1 MKIQQIRRDKDEYM
15 DMLLMADPEREMIE
29 SYLDK
34 SEMFALIHGGDVCA
48 VCVVELLKN
57 RKCELKSI
65 VTRMED
71 RGKGYA
77 KYMIRHICEHYGNQC
92 DTMYAGTG
100 NRKKTLEFLG
110 KCGFVNS
117 HIVANYYLEH
127 YREPVYEGDVRL
139 TDKIYLKKQLD
150 SEINVKKVVDLALE
164 AGRILLKNG
173 AEIFRVDET
182 MTRICQRF
190 HVEYVDTFILSHA
203 IFISAENGMEET
215 YTNVDTFILSHAIF
229 ISAENGMEE
238 AYTKV
243 KQVPLSSSNLGI
255 VAEVNELSRE
265 IAEGLVSIEEAM
277 TRLRRI
283 EKMPEKRGYF
293 QVLAA
298 GVGSGCFGY
307 LLGASALES
316 LVAFWIG
323 CLLYIWVLA
332 AKKLRMSKM
341 IVNIVGGVMITA
353 LAILAYHL
361 PLPGDVELGGM
372 IIGSIMPLV
381 PGLAFVNA
389 IRDIADSDF
398 LSGTVRMIDAL
409 LVFVYIA
416 VGVGVTLS
424 AYNNLG
430 GGLML

>member
-1 MKIQQIRRDKDEYM
+1 MKIQQIRREKDEYI
-15 DMLLMADPEREMIE
+15 DMLLMADPQKEMIE

-34 SEMFALIHGGDVCA
+34 SEMFALINGGDVCT

-57 RKCELKSI
+57 RKCELKNI
-65 VTRMED
+65 VTRKED

-77 KYMIRHICEHYGNQC
+77 KYMIRHVCEHYGNRC

-117 HIVANYYLEH
+117 HIVANYYPEH
-127 YREPVYEGDVRL
+127 YTEPVYEGGVRL

-182 MTRICQRF
+182 MTRICKRF
-190 HVEYVDTFILSHA
+190 HVEY
-203 IFISAENGMEET
+203 
-215 YTNVDTFILSHAIF
+215 VDTFILSHAIF

-243 KQVPLSSSNLGI
+243 KQVPLSSSDLEI

-277 TRLRRI
+277 VRLTSI
-283 EKMPEKRGYF
+283 ENMPKKSGYF

-307 LLGASALES
+307 LLGATAMES
-316 LVAFWIG
+316 LVAACIG

-332 AKKLRMSKM
+332 AKKLQMSKM
-341 IVNIVGGVMITA
+341 IVNIVGGVIITA
-353 LAILAYHL
+353 LAILAYLL
-361 PLPGDVELGGM
+361 PLPGNVELSGM

>member
-1 MKIQQIRRDKDEYM
+1 MKIQQIRRDKDEYI
-15 DMLLMADPEREMIE
+15 DMLLMADPQRDMIE
-29 SYLDK
+29 SYLDN
-34 SEMFALIHGGDVCA
+34 SEMFALINGGDVCA

-57 RKCELKSI
+57 RKCELKNI
-65 VTRMED
+65 VTRKKD

-100 NRKKTLEFLG
+100 NCKKTLEFLG

-117 HIVANYYLEH
+117 HMVANYYPEH
-127 YREPVYEGDVRL
+127 YREPIYEEGVRL
-139 TDKIYLKKQLD
+139 TDKIYLKKQLY
-150 SEINVKKVVDLALE
+150 SEVSVKKVVDLALE

-182 MTRICQRF
+182 IIRICKRF
-190 HVEYVDTFILSHA
+190 HLEY
-203 IFISAENGMEET
+203 
-215 YTNVDTFILSHAIF
+215 VDTFILSHAIF

-243 KQVPLSSSNLGI
+243 KQVPLSSSHLGI

-265 IAEGLVSIEEAM
+265 IAEGLVSIEEASE
-277 TRLRRI
+277 RLREIDRF
-283 EKMPEKRGYF
+283 PEKRGYF

-298 GVGSGCFGY
+298 GISSGCYGY
-307 LLGASALES
+307 ILGASALES
-316 LVAFWIG
+316 IVAFFIG
-323 CLLYIWVLA
+323 CILYVWVLT
-332 AKKLRMSKM
+332 AKKLKLSKM
-341 IVNIVGGVMITA
+341 IVNIVGGVMITT
-353 LAILAYHL
+353 LAIAGYHL
-361 PLPGDVELGGM
+361 PLPGEVALSGM

-424 AYNNLG
+424 AYNNMG

>member
-1 MKIQQIRRDKDEYM
+1 MKIQQIRREKDEYI
-15 DMLLMADPEREMIE
+15 DMLLMADPQKEMIE

-34 SEMFALIHGGDVCA
+34 SEMFALINGGDVCT

-57 RKCELKSI
+57 RKCELKNI
-65 VTRMED
+65 VTRKED

-77 KYMIRHICEHYGNQC
+77 KYMIRHVCEHYGNRC

-117 HIVANYYLEH
+117 HIVANYYLDH
-127 YREPVYEGDVRL
+127 YSEPIYEGEVRL

-150 SEINVKKVVDLALE
+150 AEINVKKVVDLALE

-182 MTRICQRF
+182 MIRICKRF

-215 YTNVDTFILSHAIF
+215 YT
-229 ISAENGMEE
+229 
-238 AYTKV
+238 KV
-243 KQVPLSSSNLGI
+243 KQVPLSSSHLGI
-255 VAEVNELSRE
+255 VAEVNELSRQ
-265 IAEGLVSIEEAM
+265 IAEGLVSIEEASR
-277 TRLRRI
+277 RLRKI
-283 EKMPEKRGYF
+283 EGLSENRGYF
-293 QVLAA
+293 QVFAA
-298 GVGSGCFGY
+298 GAASGCYGY
-307 LLGASALES
+307 ILGASALES
-316 LVAFWIG
+316 MVAFFIG
-323 CLLYIWVLA
+323 CILYVWVLT
-332 AKKLRMSKM
+332 AKKQHISKM
-341 IVNIVGGVMITA
+341 IVNIVGGVIITA
-353 LAILAYHL
+353 LALAAYHL
-361 PLPGDVELGGM
+361 PLPGGVKLDGM

-424 AYNNLG
+424 AYNTMG

>member
-1 MKIQQIRRDKDEYM
+1 MKIQQIRKDKEEYM
-15 DMLLMADPEREMIE
+15 EMLLMAEPQRDVIE
-29 SYLDK
+29 SYLDRG
-34 SEMFALIHGGDVCA
+34 EMFVLVNGGDVCA
-48 VCVVELLKN
+48 VCVIELLKN
-57 RKCELKSI
+57 RKCELRNI
-65 VTRMED
+65 ATRVEE

-77 KYMIRHICEHYGNQC
+77 KSLIRHVCEHYGNQC
-92 DTMYAGTG
+92 DTMYAGMG
-100 NRKKTLEFLG
+100 NSRKTLEFLG

-117 HIVANYYLEH
+117 HIAANYYAEH
-127 YREPVYEGDVRL
+127 YREPVYEGDVKL

-150 SEINVKKVVDLALE
+150 SEVNVKKVVDLALE

-215 YTNVDTFILSHAIF
+215 YT
-229 ISAENGMEE
+229 
-238 AYTKV
+238 KV
-243 KQVPLSSSNLGI
+243 KQVPLSSSHLGI

-265 IAEGLVSIEEAM
+265 ISEGLVSIEEAVR
-277 TRLRRI
+277 RLKEI
-283 EKMPEKRGYF
+283 DGIPEKKEYF

-298 GVGSGCFGY
+298 GAASGCYGY
-307 LLGASALES
+307 LLGASEMES
-316 LVAFWIG
+316 IAAFFIG
-323 CLLYIWVLA
+323 CILYVWVLA
-332 AKKLRMSKM
+332 AKMQNLSKM
-341 IVNIVGGVMITA
+341 IVNIVGGVIITA
-353 LAILAYHL
+353 LAIAACHL
-361 PLPGDVELGGM
+361 PALGNVQFGGM

-424 AYNNLG
+424 VYNRMG
-430 GGLML
+430 GGFML

>member
-15 DMLLMADPEREMIE
+15 DMLLMADPQKDVVE
-29 SYLDK
+29 SYLDR
-34 SEMFALIHGGDVCA
+34 SEMFALVNGGDVCTI
-48 VCVVELLKN
+48 CVVELLKN
-57 RKCELKSI
+57 RKCELKNI
-65 VTRMED
+65 VTREGD
-71 RGKGYA
+71 RGKGFA
-77 KYMIRHICEHYGNQC
+77 KYLIRHVCEHYGNQC

-100 NRKKTLEFLG
+100 NRKKTLEFLE
-110 KCGFVNS
+110 KCGFINS
-117 HIVANYYLEH
+117 HIVANYYPEH
-127 YREPVYEGDVRL
+127 YREPIYEGEVRL

-150 SEINVKKVVDLALE
+150 SEVNVKKVVDLALE

-182 MTRICQRF
+182 IIRICQRF
-190 HVEYVDTFILSHA
+190 HVEY
-203 IFISAENGMEET
+203 
-215 YTNVDTFILSHAIF
+215 VDTFILSHAIF

-243 KQVPLSSSNLGI
+243 KQVPLSSSHLGI

-265 IAEGLVSIEEAM
+265 IAEGLVSIEEASG
-277 TRLRRI
+277 RLKEI
-283 EKMPEKRGYF
+283 DKIPEKRGYF
-293 QVLAA
+293 QVFAA
-298 GVGSGCFGY
+298 GAASGCYGY
-307 LLGASALES
+307 ILGASALES
-316 LVAFWIG
+316 IAAFFIG
-323 CLLYIWVLA
+323 CILYIWVLA
-332 AKKLRMSKM
+332 AKRQNIPKM
-341 IVNIVGGVMITA
+341 IVNIVGGVIITA
-353 LAILAYHL
+353 LAIAACHM
-361 PLPGDVELGGM
+361 PLPGDVKVSGM

-416 VGVGVTLS
+416 VGVGITLS
-424 AYNNLG
+424 IYNNMG